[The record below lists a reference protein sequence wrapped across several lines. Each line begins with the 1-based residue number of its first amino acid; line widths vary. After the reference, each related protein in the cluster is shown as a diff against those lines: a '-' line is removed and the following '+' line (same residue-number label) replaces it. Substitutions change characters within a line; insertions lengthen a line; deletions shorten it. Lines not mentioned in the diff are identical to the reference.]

1 MSYKISRDTIPVR
14 KGEELDIE
22 LLEKYLRAK
31 VEELPEAPLEMLQFP
46 AGHSNLTYQLKVGH
60 WEAVLRRPPLGPVA
74 PKAHDMKREHFIIS
88 ELHSHFQPAPKPI
101 LFSDDESIVGSPFFI
116 MERKHGLVFDT
127 SFPEGFAATQGNCRK
142 LSEVM
147 VDKLVELHSIPYQE
161 TRLASISKPE
171 GFMERQV
178 QGWISR
184 YLRAKTDDIPEVE
197 PLLKWLPDHI
207 PADGEATIIHY
218 DYKLNNAMFNEGA
231 TEMVG
236 LFDWEMTTVGD
247 PLADLGVAMGYWT
260 EKNDPAMLKTGLGK
274 PSVTVNEGFMT
285 REQFIEAYAKKSG
298 RDVSNIGFYLTFA
311 YFKLAVICQQI
322 YYRYQKGQTNDP
334 RFSHFN
340 SFVRSLVIHGAS
352 VADKEA

>member
-1 MSYKISRDTIPVR
+1 MSYKIGEDTVPVR
-14 KGEELDIE
+14 KGEELDND
-22 LLEKYLRAK
+22 LLERYLRAK
-31 VEELPEAPLEMLQFP
+31 IDGLPEAPFEMLQFP
-46 AGHSNLTYQLKVGH
+46 AGHSNLTYQLKIGE

-88 ELHSHFQPAPKPI
+88 ELHPHFPPAPKPI
-101 LFSDDESIVGSPFFI
+101 LFSDDVTIVGSPFFI

-127 SFPEGFAATQGNCRK
+127 SFPEGFEATEKNCRK
-142 LSEVM
+142 LSEIM

-161 TRLASISKPE
+161 TRLASISKPT
-171 GFMERQV
+171 GFIERQV
-178 QGWISR
+178 EGWISR
-184 YLRAKTDDIPEVE
+184 YLRAKTDEIPEVE
-197 PLLKWLPDHI
+197 PLLKWLTGHI
-207 PADGEATIIHY
+207 PSQGEATIIHY
-218 DYKLNNAMFNEGA
+218 DYKLNNAMFNEDV

-260 EKNDPAMLKTGLGK
+260 EKNDPTMLKTGLGK

-285 REQFIEAYAKKSG
+285 RKQFIEAYAKKSG
-298 RDVSNIGFYLTFA
+298 RDVSDIGFYLTFA

-352 VADKEA
+352 IAER